1 MCFLNPIW
9 CEHSAADRKKH
20 QSQIRRWV
28 FYRDVDEAAAN
39 AIRVSGHVL
48 PSAAGLE
55 DFISDNNN
63 YNGIA
68 GVVVASPVFMSILT

>member
-1 MCFLNPIW
+1 MNILPLIEKSINHRSEGGFFTGMLMKLRRTQSVFRDMCLI
-9 CEHSAADRKKH
+9 
-20 QSQIRRWV
+20 
-28 FYRDVDEAAAN
+28 
-39 AIRVSGHVL
+39 

-63 YNGIA
+63 YNGIL